1 MKQCPSC
8 MRELQDELLICP
20 YDGQALKGEPARD
33 EFQGML
39 IEGKY
44 RIDEKIGAGGM
55 GIVYKATHVLMDNV
69 VAIKILE
76 PGLTSDQ
83 VTLERFQREARAAAR
98 IKHPNAVSVTDFG
111 VSKELGLA
119 YLVMEILE
127 GIELRD
133 RIKEKGQLDYEEAF
147 LIIQQTCAAVHMAH
161 SKGIIHR
168 DLKPENI
175 WILKPE
181 DGFERVK
188 VLDFGIAKL
197 KGHVGSGSLTQ
208 HGMIMG
214 TPYYMSPEQCQ
225 SEDLDARSDVYSLGV
240 ILYEMLTGE
249 VPFRAASPMGIVY
262 KHIHEAPEPPSKL
275 RPDMP
280 VQVERVILRAIEKAQ
295 EERFDSAQ
303 RLAQE
308 YEMALIAAGVELRY
322 MSLKTPESSISTIPL
337 VQKTPTQDEGSNRP
351 AEIEEVSQ
359 MPFRKH
365 ARSAGSLGNRSQS
378 QAETLVAQSEPTIK
392 DQHLW
397 ALSGPD
403 TAGQKRQWQL
413 LAALLAG
420 VVTVGLIVAVIWKLM
435 PERQAVSVV
444 ENSNTTPDPPPPPP
458 EAEMILIPEGVFTMG
473 NDGGRSDAEKPE
485 HKVLV
490 KSFFI
495 DPYEVTNEQYQKFIA
510 ATGHRLPKH
519 WISGR
524 IPAGEEKNPVYNVS
538 WQDASAYAAWAG
550 KRLPTEEEWEYTARG
565 DDRRLY
571 PWGNAFQPDRTNTK
585 ENGARRL
592 EPPGRS
598 LDKSPFTVLDMA
610 GNVSEWTASEFKS
623 YSGAKDTLDPTQRG
637 HKIVRG
643 GNYLNDQVAAM
654 TTTRKLFPPD
664 ALRDFIGFRC
674 AKDAPRQ

>member
-1 MKQCPSC
+1 
-8 MRELQDELLICP
+8 MRELPDELLFCP
-20 YDGQALKGEPARD
+20 YDGQALKGEPTRD
-33 EFQGML
+33 EFLGML

-69 VAIKILE
+69 VAIKILK

-133 RIKEKGQLDYEEAF
+133 RIKEKGQLDFEEAF

-225 SEDLDARSDVYSLGV
+225 SEELDARSDVYSLGV

-280 VQVERVILRAIEKAQ
+280 IQVERVILRAIEKTQ
-295 EERFDSAQ
+295 EKRFDSAQ
-303 RLAQE
+303 KLAQE

-337 VQKTPTQDEGSNRP
+337 VQKTTTQDESSIRP

-359 MPFRKH
+359 TPYGKH

-378 QAETLVAQSEPTIK
+378 QAETLVAQSEPTIR
-392 DQHLW
+392 DQHPW

-403 TAGQKRQWQL
+403 TAGQKRQWKL

-435 PERQAVSVV
+435 PERQAVTVV

-473 NDGGRSDAEKPE
+473 NDDGRSDAEKPE

-490 KSFFI
+490 KSFYI

-550 KRLPTEEEWEYTARG
+550 KRLPTEEEWEYAARG

-598 LDKSPFTVLDMA
+598 LDKSPFTVMDMA
-610 GNVSEWTASEFKS
+610 GNISEWTASEFKS

-643 GNYLNDQVAAM
+643 GNYLYDQVAAM

-674 AKDAPRQ
+674 AKDAQRQ